1 VVCDSGS
8 SHRGQASVERTRE
21 KWPNVILVHVNQI
34 EIVFS
39 ILQRKVLSPNDL
51 VDLDALAERIACF
64 ERRFN
69 ARAQPFGWNFTRS
82 DLEVFLDKLHAHEDA
97 PGERAAA

>member
-1 VVCDSGS
+1 VGRPRSTGRGRSGQTS
-8 SHRGQASVERTRE
+8 SSCTSRCTPAGS
-21 KWPNVILVHVNQI
+21 I

-51 VDLDALAERIACF
+51 VDLEVLAERIACF

-69 ARAQPFGWNFTRS
+69 AKAQPFGWNFTRA
-82 DLEVFLDKLHAHEDA
+82 DLEAFLDKLHTHEDA
-97 PGERAAA
+97 PGEQAA